1 MIDIICWITVGLKV
15 MFGFAQVA
23 RQIADHEK
31 FMEELKEKEKDKDFT
46 LDLAREILDKCHP
59 DAVNVI
65 KHWIQIIQSRWDEIA
80 NWALQRSDMLQEH
93 LKQLKVNLIA
103 LVDRIKYNSKIQ
115 ILS

>member
-1 MIDIICWITVGLKV
+1 MV
-15 MFGFAQVA
+15 FAQVA

-103 LVDRIKYNSKIQ
+103 LVDRIKTQNSEIE
-115 ILS
+115 LSFSWNAEMKAGK

>member
-1 MIDIICWITVGLKV
+1 MIENYVV
-15 MFGFAQVA
+15 AQVA

-93 LKQLKVNLIA
+93 LKQLKV
-103 LVDRIKYNSKIQ
+103 KYIV
-115 ILS
+115 LLL

>member
-1 MIDIICWITVGLKV
+1 MV
-15 MFGFAQVA
+15 FAQVA

-103 LVDRIKYNSKIQ
+103 LVDRIKKQNSEIELGFLWNAEMKAGK
-115 ILS
+115 